1 MHFADRLFRA
11 VDQKETPLCV
21 GFDPHLALIPAH
33 LLDSIDHH
41 LDPLERYA
49 RAVETFCMQILDAVA
64 DLVPAVKPQFAFFER
79 LGSPGMRVLA
89 RLCAEA
95 VSRDLIVIG
104 DAKRGDIGS
113 TAEAYSEAYLAPPRA
128 GFPEPDIRVDAITLN
143 PYMGFEAIQPFLC
156 PYRKTGVFV
165 LVKTSNPSGC
175 QIQDIPT
182 HEGTVADSVADL
194 VVNWGSGR
202 EGDCGY
208 SDVGA
213 VVGAPYPE
221 AAIGLRRRMP
231 KTIFLI
237 PGYGFQ
243 GGGSR
248 DAMITLDQRG
258 HGGIVNSSRAILFAF
273 QKGIHA
279 HFGPERYAE
288 AARAATIDAITDLRN
303 GFRALHP

>member
-11 VDQKETPLCV
+11 VDQKQTPLCV
-21 GFDPHLALIPAH
+21 GFDPHLALMPNH
-33 LLDSIDHH
+33 LLNVAEHA
-41 LDPLERYA
+41 DPLERCA
-49 RAVETFCMQILDAVA
+49 RAVETFCMDILDAVA

-79 LGSPGMRVLA
+79 LGSPGLRILA

-95 VSRDLIVIG
+95 KARDLIVIG

-113 TAEAYSEAYLAPPRA
+113 TAEAYSEAYLAPPND
-128 GFPEPDIRVDAITLN
+128 GFPCPEVRVDAITLN
-143 PYMGFEAIQPFLC
+143 PYMGFEAIQPFIC

-182 HEGTVADSVADL
+182 HEGTVADCVADL
-194 VVNWGSGR
+194 VVGWGEGR
-202 EGDCGY
+202 EGDSGY
-208 SDVGA
+208 SDIGA

-221 AAIGLRRRMP
+221 AAIALRRRMP

-248 DAMITLDQRG
+248 DAMITFDRHG

-288 AARAATIDAITDLRN
+288 AARAATIDAISDLRN
-303 GFRALHP
+303 GFRDIHH